1 MDKLIITLWIIKNEN
16 EYKNLMR
23 VSHPDDEILWG
34 GSNLFKDKYFVVWVT
49 NAYRLPGANDF
60 REILNFANNSGKIL
74 NHIDRQDGFI
84 DNWLYA
90 EKGIIKDLS
99 TIINYKNWEKII
111 THGSDGTTGY
121 PHHKKIDI
129 TKNSNIYQNLYY
141 FAKFHEKNENIK
153 NLKSISDKELDYK
166 IKEDE
171 IYIGAKEA
179 IYKN

>member
-1 MDKLIITLWIIKNEN
+1 MDKLIIIILWIIKNAN

-23 VSHPDDEILWG
+23 VAHPDDEILWG
-34 GSNLFKDKYFVVWVT
+34 GSNLFKDKYFVVCVT
-49 NAYRLPGANDF
+49 NAYRLPGANYF
-60 REILNFANNSGKIL
+60 REILNFANNSGIIL

-84 DNWLYA
+84 DTWLYA

-111 THGSDGTTGY
+111 THGSDGSTTGH

-141 FAKFHEKNENIK
+141 FAKFHEKMR
-153 NLKSISDKELDYK
+153 S
-166 IKEDE
+166 
-171 IYIGAKEA
+171 
-179 IYKN
+179 

>member
-49 NAYRLPGANDF
+49 NAYRLPGANYF

-84 DNWLYA
+84 DTWLYA
-90 EKGIIKDLS
+90 EK
-99 TIINYKNWEKII
+99 
-111 THGSDGTTGY
+111 
-121 PHHKKIDI
+121 
-129 TKNSNIYQNLYY
+129 
-141 FAKFHEKNENIK
+141 
-153 NLKSISDKELDYK
+153 
-166 IKEDE
+166 
-171 IYIGAKEA
+171 
-179 IYKN
+179 